1 MVDPIKITN
10 YHQTSEELQE
20 TLLFW
25 VCAAGKN
32 GVTAARCLDSLLSA
46 WREPAKRGPLK
57 LKPSPFDIIRYAH
70 RYLTQNK
77 LGTLAEEMK
86 KHGIGCYNAKAKTF
100 LHLVAEYEG
109 SCGLYMDLKKCDVED
124 LESVPGIGPKTAR
137 CFLIHSRENQRYAG
151 LDTHI
156 LKFLRD
162 KGHEV
167 PSSTPTGKKYREL
180 EQTFLKYVDDSGKS
194 VADFDL
200 AIWNDYRNRRSA

>member
-1 MVDPIKITN
+1 MVDPTKITKYN
-10 YHQTSEELQE
+10 QTQAELEEM
-20 TLLFW
+20 LLFW

-46 WREPAKRGPLK
+46 WRVRAQRGPLK
-57 LKPSPFDIIRYAH
+57 LNPSPFDIIKYIWWSGA
-70 RYLTQNK
+70 N
-77 LGTLAEEMK
+77 LAQEMK
-86 KHGIGCYNAKAKTF
+86 KHGIGCYNAKSKTF
-100 LHLVAEYEG
+100 RYLVGDRGKPDFFGY
-109 SCGLYMDLKKCDVED
+109 YMDLQKCTVED

-137 CFLIHSRENQRYAG
+137 CFLIHSRKNQRYAG

-167 PSSTPTGKKYREL
+167 PASTPTGKKYRDL
-180 EQTFLKYVDDSGKS
+180 EQTFLKYVDDAGMN

-200 AIWNDYRNRRSA
+200 MIWNDYRNRRAS